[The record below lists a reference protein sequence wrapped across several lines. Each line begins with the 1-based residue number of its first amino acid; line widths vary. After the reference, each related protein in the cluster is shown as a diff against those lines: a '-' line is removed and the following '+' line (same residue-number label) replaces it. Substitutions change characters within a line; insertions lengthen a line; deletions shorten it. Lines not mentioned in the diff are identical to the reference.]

1 MECYI
6 TYTIKGFYALNSE
19 NKLICEKLFPE
30 NEIINRLAEIDDK
43 QIVMEEKEII
53 EELSADY
60 DDIIIESNK
69 RLSDYGNDKLI
80 IKTPNQAGEYLRS
93 NYNEFGLD
101 DKKISEIYQRLAIYK
116 IKKESASEDKHLIQ
130 AINSIDEIDETIS
143 KLIERIRE
151 WYALYFPEMD
161 IIKNNETYIKLI
173 SQNKTKENIIEAKPE
188 AFPNNVLDLEDDINP
203 QDLERGFA
211 YAKDLIGG
219 LEMLRTF
226 SQGVTIFGSARVDEN
241 NKYYQATR
249 ELGQKLAQNGHTVIT
264 GGGPGIMEAANRG
277 AYEYGGRSIGLNIT
291 LDHEQ
296 FPNPYLTD
304 VLEFRYFFARKVMLS
319 MASKAYVFMPGG
331 FGTMDEMTEIVILMQ
346 EHKMPKMPVFLFGK
360 SYWRPLEK
368 FYRTRLLADKMIKAD
383 DLKIMRLTDDVD
395 EIVAAANKIGHARV
409 DENIYDTI
417 KKAQK

>member
-203 QDLERGFA
+203 QDLEIMNKYAQSIHELQKTRKDIEEYIDAKMESIAPNLRLLVGPTLGAKLISHAGGIKRLAMYPSSTVQIMGAEKALFRHLKSGDRPPKYGLIYQHPQVRG
-211 YAKDLIGG
+211 AKWWNRGKIAR
-219 LEMLRTF
+219 MLAGKISLAVRRDVFT
-226 SQGVTIFGSARVDEN
+226 GTIDEN
-241 NKYYQATR
+241 VAEDFKEKIEEIEKNNPFPTKTTKKRKEEKSKSKNK
-249 ELGQKLAQNGHTVIT
+249 K
-264 GGGPGIMEAANRG
+264 
-277 AYEYGGRSIGLNIT
+277 
-291 LDHEQ
+291 
-296 FPNPYLTD
+296 
-304 VLEFRYFFARKVMLS
+304 K
-319 MASKAYVFMPGG
+319 K
-331 FGTMDEMTEIVILMQ
+331 
-346 EHKMPKMPVFLFGK
+346 GK
-360 SYWRPLEK
+360 
-368 FYRTRLLADKMIKAD
+368 
-383 DLKIMRLTDDVD
+383 
-395 EIVAAANKIGHARV
+395 
-409 DENIYDTI
+409 
-417 KKAQK
+417 KKKKRR